1 MDLPRGQPLAVP
13 LEVICDFLAVE
24 DAVDHVAAEEAQ
36 LDLVAGVGVDLLV
49 LVDGLEDVGSG
60 RSVRELQLIEGVLG
74 HLWLVA
80 LLEVFDVD
88 LAQDVARLVV
98 AVLEEQMR
106 FHVLLL

>member
-1 MDLPRGQPLAVP
+1 M
-13 LEVICDFLAVE
+13 
-24 DAVDHVAAEEAQ
+24 AAEEAQ

-49 LVDGLEDVGSG
+49 LVDGLEDVGG
-60 RSVRELQLIEGVLG
+60 CRSIRELQLIEGVLG

-98 AVLEEQMR
+98 AVLEQQMR